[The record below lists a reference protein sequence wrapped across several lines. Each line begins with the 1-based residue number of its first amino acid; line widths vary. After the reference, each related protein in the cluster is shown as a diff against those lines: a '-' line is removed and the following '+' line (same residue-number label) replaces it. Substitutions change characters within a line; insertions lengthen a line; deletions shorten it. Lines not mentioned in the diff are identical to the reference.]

1 MALRTTATA
10 TNCVV
15 DQALSVT
22 YAKMRIP
29 GSWSYP
35 GAPGSTIT
43 FDHAWEYTRRATLA
57 KRFVGMTKAAAEAAA
72 ASFRNSYTRDVK
84 VSVYDGETVDVTGTA
99 ERFSDENGGT
109 ILMTDIAV
117 VHDEGDAYT
126 VVIQVSETDLK
137 MRRKSHTA
145 STLFTTE
152 NSRTYDFTYTGS

>member
-84 VSVYDGETVDVTGTA
+84 VSVYDGETVDITGTA

-126 VVIQVSETDLK
+126 VVVQVSETDLK
-137 MRRKSHTA
+137 MRRKSYTA

-152 NSRTYDFTYTGS
+152 NDRTYDFTYTGS

>member
-1 MALRTTATA
+1 MALRTTATSV
-10 TNCVV
+10 NCVV
-15 DQALSVT
+15 DQSLSVT
-22 YAKMRIP
+22 YAKMRVS

-43 FDHAWEYTRRATLA
+43 FDHAWEYSRRATLA

-72 ASFRNSYTRDVK
+72 ASFRTSYTRDVK
-84 VSVYDGETVDVTGTA
+84 VSIYDGETVDVTGTA

-126 VVIQVSETDLK
+126 VVVQVNEVDVK
-137 MRRKSHTA
+137 MRRRSVSAT
-145 STLFTTE
+145 SLFTVE
-152 NSRTYDFTYTGS
+152 NNRSYDYTYNE

>member
-1 MALRTTATA
+1 MALRTSATA

-22 YAKMRIP
+22 YAKMRIA

-43 FDHAWEYTRRATLA
+43 FNHAWEYTRRATLT

-72 ASFRNSYTRDVK
+72 ASFRTSYTRDIK
-84 VSVYDGETVDVTGTA
+84 VSVYDGDTIDTTGVA
-99 ERFSDENGGT
+99 ERFSDEDAGT

-126 VVIQVSETDLK
+126 VVVQVNEVDSK
-137 MRRKSHTA
+137 MRRRSVSAT
-145 STLFTTE
+145 SLFTVE
-152 NSRTYDFTYTGS
+152 NNRSYDYTYNG

>member
-1 MALRTTATA
+1 MALLTSATA

-22 YAKMRIP
+22 YSKMRIP

-57 KRFVGMTKAAAEAAA
+57 KRFVGMTKSAAEAAA
-72 ASFRNSYTRDVK
+72 ASFRSSYTRDVK
-84 VSVYDGETVDVTGTA
+84 VSIYDGETTDITGAA
-99 ERFSDENGGT
+99 ERFSDQDGGT

-126 VVIQVSETDLK
+126 VVVQVNETDIK
-137 MRRKSHTA
+137 MRRKSVSA
-145 STLFTTE
+145 SGLFTTE
-152 NSRTYDFTYTGS
+152 NNRNYDFTYSGS